1 MDNETYMK
9 AYAEGYAAAIL
20 QMREREDNPIMD
32 CDDLIRRYGGKIGKN
47 KALEIIQA
55 VRHCCNGGM
64 LGMSGKVMLSEV
76 KYWESKVDPTYLE
89 RL

>member
-1 MDNETYMK
+1 MEKEEYVK
-9 AYAEGYAAAIL
+9 AYAEGYAAAIS
-20 QMREREDNPIMD
+20 QMRERADNPIMD
-32 CDDLIRRYGGKIGKN
+32 VDDLIRRYGGKIGKS
-47 KALEIIQA
+47 KAREIIQA

-64 LGMSGKVMLSEV
+64 LGMSGHVMLSEV